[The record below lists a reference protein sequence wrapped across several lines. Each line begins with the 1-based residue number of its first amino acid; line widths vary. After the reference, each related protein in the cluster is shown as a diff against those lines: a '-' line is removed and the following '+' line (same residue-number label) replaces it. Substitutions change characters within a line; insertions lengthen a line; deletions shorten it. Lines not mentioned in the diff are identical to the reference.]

1 MNRKKV
7 LPLCAIATL
16 LGSAALAS
24 DPNPSTLLPR
34 WGSRPAEPAAAA
46 SDPEPP
52 ALLPKWG
59 SPPTEPTAVAP
70 AAAPAASAPPP
81 VAATLAVAA
90 PVAAT
95 NATVAQPADP
105 TSPGNAGEPA
115 ETGASEADAP
125 DEIQIQREVQAES
138 ADLEQVRLAEEKA
151 RLGESTAPDDA
162 AARAAS
168 RLGLES
174 PLRLRLRDAFGRETG
189 PGSAEP
195 AGRIAG
201 LPEIDHDLRRLQA
214 EYDIPIEVNESV
226 IAYTHFFQAPSVRKH
241 FVKWLGRSS
250 KYIPTFRRIMREQGL
265 PEDTVYLAMIESGFA
280 NLATSRAKA
289 VGPWQFIPATG
300 KRMGLRQDFWVD
312 ERRDPEK
319 AARAAA
325 KYLKELYRQTGDW
338 RLAWAGYN
346 AGVGKIFKARAKGQ
360 LDFWTMARG
369 RVLKSETKGYVPKL
383 MACAIVTKHAEAFGF
398 TKEEIEPERWQE
410 YEEVSVPHATPFSA
424 LASAAEVP
432 EKALLD
438 LNPELRRTCTPPRSY
453 SMKLPRGQAEV
464 FARNWPKVSEA
475 AGKLAFAQHRVGRGE
490 SLKVIANNYHV
501 DQATIV
507 HMNGLRPGRHIKPGT
522 ELVIPLNALARS
534 QGVAFASAERAAAV
548 EKPSRGRKPGPR
560 KAAVLARADAPAPHQ
575 AKPLEVEGKLRAK
588 VLVRAGDSLWGIAQ
602 KFGVAVDELC
612 RWNGIRNPRRFKL
625 QIGRELVVYA
635 RREAASA
642 APAGTPRPG

>member
-1 MNRKKV
+1 MNRTKL
-7 LPLCAIATL
+7 LPFCALATL

-24 DPNPSTLLPR
+24 DADSSTLAPD
-34 WGSRPAEPAAAA
+34 WESRPAEPDA
-46 SDPEPP
+46 SDPDPSTL
-52 ALLPKWG
+52 APKWE
-59 SPPTEPTAVAP
+59 SP
-70 AAAPAASAPPP
+70 AAEPAAGAPG
-81 VAATLAVAA
+81 ATTSV
-90 PVAAT
+90 T
-95 NATVAQPADP
+95 QPADP
-105 TSPGNAGEPA
+105 KDSTGKSVESA
-115 ETGASEADAP
+115 EAGASVPNAP
-125 DEIQIQREVQAES
+125 DEIEIQREVQAES
-138 ADLEQVRLAEEKA
+138 ADLEQVRRAEAGA
-151 RLGESTAPDDA
+151 RLGDATVPEDA
-162 AARAAS
+162 AGRAAS

-174 PLRLRLRDAFGRETG
+174 PLRLRLRDAFGRETSPG
-189 PGSAEP
+189 PAEP

-226 IAYTHFFQAPSVRKH
+226 IAYTHFFQAPLVRPH

-250 KYIPTFRRIMREQGL
+250 KYIPMFRRIMREEGL
-265 PEDTVYLAMIESGFA
+265 PEDTVYLAMIESGFG

-319 AARAAA
+319 ATRGAA

-360 LDFWTMARG
+360 QDFWAMARG
-369 RVLKSETKGYVPKL
+369 HVLKGETKGYVPKL
-383 MACAIVTKHAEAFGF
+383 MGCAIVAKHAEAFGF
-398 TKEEIEPERWQE
+398 TKEEVEPERWQE
-410 YEEVSVPHATPFSA
+410 YEEVTIPHATPLSA
-424 LASAAEVP
+424 IASAAEVP
-432 EKALLD
+432 EKSLLD

-453 SMKLPRGQAEV
+453 AIRFPRGQADV

-534 QGVAFASAERAAAV
+534 QGVAFASAGRAAGV
-548 EKPSRGRKPGPR
+548 EKSSAARGPGPR
-560 KAAVLARADAPAPHQ
+560 KAAVLARAAARAPGQVKLVA
-575 AKPLEVEGKLRAK
+575 ADLSRDGSEVPDRLRAT

-625 QIGRELVVYA
+625 QIGHQLVVYA
-635 RREAASA
+635 RREAGSA
-642 APAGTPRPG
+642 LVGTPRPG